1 MTFSVLRIMPAVG
14 LALSLS
20 ATAHAQ
26 ATVGDLAAPA
36 GDGAVRLMGYGLVVG
51 LDGSGDRAVGGFGA
65 THTVQSVVNL
75 LRNFDIEVPKEV
87 LRTRNVAAVLVTAEV
102 SPYLRPGGRFDISVA
117 SVGDAQSLRGGQLWL
132 TPLLA
137 SPGGPPL
144 AAAQGALVLSD
155 GRTARNQYTVET
167 SGRIPGGGQVEG
179 DLPRLAASPVLQ
191 LRRPDLA
198 AAARVAEAI
207 NAAVGANTAIVEDAG
222 SIRLTP
228 PAAEATSLPLF
239 LARVAALPVD
249 ASPAARLIVDSRDG
263 TVVAGGT
270 LALGAAVVSHAGIT
284 LTIGGA
290 AGNPGGGAEGA
301 VQVASGASVQD
312 VAAALHAVGAPATS
326 IAAIFESLQ
335 TVGALRA
342 EVVVR

>member
-1 MTFSVLRIMPAVG
+1 MRALRLAAFALLVG
-14 LALSLS
+14 GGVQ
-20 ATAHAQ
+20 AQ

-36 GDGAVRLMGYGLVVG
+36 GDGMVRLMGYGLVVG
-51 LDGSGDRAVGGFGA
+51 LDGSGDRAMGGFGA

-75 LRNFDIEVPKEV
+75 LRNFDIEVPREL

-102 SPYLRPGGRFDISVA
+102 SPYLRAGGRFDLSVA
-117 SVGDAQSLRGGQLWL
+117 SVGDAQSLRGGQLWM

-137 SPGGPPL
+137 GPGGQPL
-144 AAAQGALVLSD
+144 AAAQGALVISD

-167 SGRIPGGGQVEG
+167 SGRIPGGGQVEAE
-179 DLPRLAASPVLQ
+179 LPRAAASPVLQ

-198 AAARVAEAI
+198 TAARLAEAI
-207 NAAVGANTAIVEDAG
+207 NRGIAPNTAQVEDAG
-222 SIRLTP
+222 SIRLSVP
-228 PAAEATSLPLF
+228 QADSASLPLF
-239 LARVAALPVD
+239 LARVTALPVD
-249 ASPAARLIVDSRDG
+249 APSSTKLIVDSRDG

-270 LALGAAVVSHAGIT
+270 IALGAAVVSHAGIT
-284 LTIGGA
+284 LTIGGTTAA
-290 AGNPGGGAEGA
+290 AGQNA

-312 VAAALHAVGAPATS
+312 VAAALHAAGAPAAV